1 MERIVRRGITGGI
14 LGGLFGLLITATWA
28 PLLGVEGPGL
38 QMALPMTAGFALLGA
53 WFASIPC
60 LADEERTQTESS
72 SRVEKTRDRLAA

>member
-1 MERIVRRGITGGI
+1 MERIVQRGITGGI

-60 LADEERTQTESS
+60 LADKEDAQTESS

>member
-1 MERIVRRGITGGI
+1 MERIVQRGITGGI

-60 LADEERTQTESS
+60 LADKEDAQTEHA
-72 SRVEKTRDRLAA
+72 SRVEQTNDRLAA